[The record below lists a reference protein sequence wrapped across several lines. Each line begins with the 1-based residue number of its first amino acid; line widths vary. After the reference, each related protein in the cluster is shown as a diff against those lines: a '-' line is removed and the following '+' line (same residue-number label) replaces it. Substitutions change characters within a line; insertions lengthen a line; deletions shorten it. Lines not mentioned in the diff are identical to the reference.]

1 MKNKINEKFVLT
13 NEGSLNIIKK
23 TINACVRQGLYLF
36 SLIFCSSKIKKLQE
50 QINSLISDNVR
61 LQQHKQE
68 IYDLSQKYLQEN
80 ITLRHENVQ
89 HKQEIQDLSQ
99 KYLSLVKENNN
110 LKNQLTIKSNK
121 VQEILQQILLDL
133 FARGLVIHTIDDIYQ
148 YRRDDNIIFYKLD
161 PLKGFEVVLQVSS
174 TKDITVLSND
184 DKYLYFADDSTQSLY
199 PVKKLSET
207 YFRVFR
213 NNKWLVFIKETQNKI
228 IFKEPD
234 NGIYY
239 NGLECKIVDDP
250 IKGPV
255 RIATNT
261 SDYKDM
267 ETYNG
272 RVDWHLD
279 WQTEK

>member
-1 MKNKINEKFVLT
+1 
-13 NEGSLNIIKK
+13 
-23 TINACVRQGLYLF
+23 LF

-61 LQQHKQE
+61 LQHDNVQLQQHKQE

-80 ITLRHENVQ
+80 ITLRHENDQ
-89 HKQEIQDLSQ
+89 NKQKIYNLSQ
-99 KYLSLVKENNN
+99 KYLSVVKENNN
-110 LKNQLTIKSNK
+110 LISEVRVSNEERNKILEQKNQLTIKSNK

-133 FARGLVIHTIDDIYQ
+133 FARGLVMHTIDDIYQ
-148 YRRDDNIIFYKLD
+148 YPRDGNIIFYKLD

-199 PVKKLSET
+199 PVEKLSET
-207 YFRVFR
+207 YFKVFR
-213 NNKWLVFIKETQNKI
+213 NNKWLVFTKETQNKI